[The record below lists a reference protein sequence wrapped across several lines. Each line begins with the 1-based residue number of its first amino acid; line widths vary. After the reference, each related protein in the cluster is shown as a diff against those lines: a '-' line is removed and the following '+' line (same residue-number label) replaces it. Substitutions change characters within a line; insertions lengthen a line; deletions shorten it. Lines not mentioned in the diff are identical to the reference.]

1 MFLCCCS
8 WALHENMR
16 WLSHTTDLYFW
27 GPASGLKY
35 AGSTES
41 KYLPLFWSSAS
52 GLPYAELTDSRHR
65 LCFWFLRYAGLTES
79 KILTCVS
86 EVLFLVSGTQNWLI
100 QDTDCVSDFWGTQDW
115 LSQKYWPAF
124 LRSCFWS
131 LVRRTDWVKT
141 LMVFQISEVRRIDWV
156 KNTDLHFCGP
166 VSGSGTQDR
175 LSQNTDLKFWGPA
188 SGLWN
193 MGLRHWPAF
202 LRSCFW
208 TLVHGTKTL
217 TCISEAL
224 LLDSGTRD

>member
-8 WALHENMR
+8 WALKTCGD
-16 WLSHTTDLYFW
+16 WVTL
-27 GPASGLKY
+27 
-35 AGSTES
+35 
-41 KYLPLFWSSAS
+41 
-52 GLPYAELTDSRHR
+52 
-65 LCFWFLRYAGLTES
+65 
-79 KILTCVS
+79 LTCIS
-86 EVLFLVSGTQNWLI
+86 EVLLLDSSTRDRLSQNTYLYFGVPLLESRMQNWLI

-131 LVRRTDWVKT
+131 PVRRTDWVKT
-141 LMVFQISEVRRIDWV
+141 LMEFQISEVRRIDWV
-156 KNTDLHFCGP
+156 KNTDLHFWGP

-193 MGLRHWPAF
+193 TGLRHWPAF

-208 TLVHGTKTL
+208 TLVHGTDWVDWSL
-217 TCISEAL
+217 QAAL
-224 LLDSGTRD
+224 PACSAPRHS